1 MDTDEFWRLIE
12 QSGRE
17 ADGKKARAAWL
28 QDVLEQRS
36 AEDVIDFASHMIAAR
51 RRVDTWLMWGAMR
64 ALFGFGSDD
73 GFWYFH
79 MWLVGLGRE
88 VFERVAGDPDAL
100 ADVPEVRRLVTM
112 EHRGPSWTN
121 DDRPQFE
128 ILDYVAD
135 GAWERVTGKD
145 RESFSD
151 ALQARGHEL
160 LALPCPG
167 DEAWKLDDEEE
178 SARRLPRIN
187 RYVHEVYGRA

>member
-1 MDTDEFWRLIE
+1 MDADEFWRLIE

-17 ADGKKARAAWL
+17 ASGKETRAAWL
-28 QDVLEQRS
+28 QDALEQRS
-36 AEDVIDFASHMIAAR
+36 AEDIIDFKSCLLSAR

-88 VFERVAGDPDAL
+88 VFEQVARDPDAL
-100 ADVPEVRRLVTM
+100 ADVPEVQRLVAM

-121 DDRPQFE
+121 DDWPQFE

-135 GAWERVTGKD
+135 KAWERVTTHG
-145 RESFSD
+145 RESFYD
-151 ALQARGHEL
+151 YLEARGHEL
-160 LALPCPG
+160 FALPHPS
-167 DEAWKLDDEEE
+167 DEDWELDDEEE

-187 RYVHEVYGRA
+187 RYMRELYGNA